1 MFSKILSLILLIILI
16 IVTVTLYDQDSKY
29 SALKKEVKQKETLIN
44 DQLIYINKN
53 NALHE
58 FKIKKKLEK
67 LEFQKTQ
74 SLEIDLYKK
83 KQIIQFYK
91 SNNQLVRGI
100 NNHFPGSGYLEIY
113 ENKLFLIS
121 ATGLL
126 AYSDN

>member
-16 IVTVTLYDQDSKY
+16 IVSVTLYDQDSKY
-29 SALKKEVKQKETLIN
+29 SALKKELKQKENLIN
-44 DQLIYINKN
+44 HQLIYINKN

-74 SLEIDLYKK
+74 SLEIDLYKN

-100 NNHFPGSGYLEIY
+100 NNIFLEVVI
-113 ENKLFLIS
+113 
-121 ATGLL
+121 
-126 AYSDN
+126 